1 MVRISPDVGKNRVV
15 IEFIGHVSVAD
26 LNDAA
31 SAAQAAIARLR
42 CPVDVLSDIR
52 ELQTLDEEILEAF
65 RRVGGVLGHF
75 GVRRVVRV
83 VGKSAKAAVQ
93 LERLSRSLKDHAAHL
108 AFSIEEAEQVFA
120 K

>member
-1 MVRISPDVGKNRVV
+1 MVRITPDVGKNRVV
-15 IEFIGHVSVAD
+15 IEFIGHVSAAD
-26 LNDAA
+26 LT
-31 SAAQAAIARLR
+31 QAAEVTEAALERLQT
-42 CPVDVLSDIR
+42 PVDVLSDIR
-52 ELQTLDEEILEAF
+52 DLQTLDEEILAAF
-65 RRVGGVLGHF
+65 RKVGGVLGHF

-108 AFSIEEAEQVFA
+108 AFSMEEAERVFA